1 MRLLKIFF
9 CVLLLSA
16 TEAVDAEIIKN
27 LDFYDSYE
35 LLNDEGF
42 VLEEQLAAEENES
55 QND

>member
-16 TEAVDAEIIKN
+16 TEAVDAEIINN

>member
-1 MRLLKIFF
+1 MRVLKIFF

-35 LLNDEGF
+35 LLNEEGF
-42 VLEEQLAAEENES
+42 VLEEQLETEENES

>member
-1 MRLLKIFF
+1 MRVLKIFF

-35 LLNDEGF
+35 LLNEDGF
-42 VLEEQLAAEENES
+42 VLEEQLEAEESEI